1 MNMPVILS
9 RILQRLSRAGSP
21 VARLLLSG
29 GTHRLMSR
37 QLLIL
42 RFTGRKTGRT
52 YATTVS
58 YVQEGDALLVPGGGK
73 WWKNLMSGPVA
84 VRLRGEWLPVTS
96 EVIDE
101 SRAMADALGR
111 MMAANPALSVFTGI
125 PRGPDGRPDSK
136 SLERERSRGFVL
148 VRLVIQNHAGAEMLE
163 RSAVA

>member
-1 MNMPVILS
+1 MHMPVILS
-9 RILQRLSRAGSP
+9 RILQRLSRTSSP

-37 QLLIL
+37 RLLIL

-84 VRLRGEWLPVTS
+84 VRLRGDWLPATS

-101 SRAMADALGR
+101 SQAMADALCR

-125 PRGPDGRPDSK
+125 RREPDGRPDPR
-136 SLERERSRGFVL
+136 SLDRERSRGFVI
-148 VRLVIQNHAGAEMLE
+148 VRLLLRDKAGVETVTQ
-163 RSAVA
+163 SAVA

>member
-1 MNMPVILS
+1 MDMPVILS
-9 RILQRLSRAGSP
+9 RILQWLSRTGSP
-21 VARLLLSG
+21 VVRLLLG
-29 GTHRLMSR
+29 GRTHRLMSR

-58 YVQEGDALLVPGGGK
+58 YVQQGDALLVPGGGK

-84 VRLRGEWLPVTS
+84 VRLRGDWLDVTS

-101 SRAMADALGR
+101 PQSMADALDR

-125 PRGPDGRPDSK
+125 RRGLDGRPDPR
-136 SLERERSRGFVL
+136 SLDRERRRGFVI
-148 VRLVIQNHAGAEMLE
+148 VRLLLRDKAGVETVTQ
-163 RSAVA
+163 SAVA